1 MTLSIHIKNYQLK
14 KISMTKNIVESSE
27 AHAKKVALVEAYF
40 RKLKCPDYDKK
51 AEKVN

>member
-1 MTLSIHIKNYQLK
+1 
-14 KISMTKNIVESSE
+14 MTKNIVESSE